1 MPSLDPRALGHAPEA
16 SLSVVAYRNQAT
28 GFDPRS
34 GDGARRLGGRFNP
47 PHSFP
52 VLYLC
57 LSRPCV
63 VAELTRQA
71 ERQGLDIDALLPRE
85 LFEISTDLDKVL
97 DLTDSSTLDALGIA
111 PPDLIRED
119 HRFTQEIG
127 EAAHEHAFQAIRSPS
142 ATGVDHVLAIF
153 PEKLAGAVLDVRLL
167 GEWHTPDDLTAIEP
181 SVPTP
186 SLTAET
192 WNRGAVDSRRV
203 RSWSVLRRS

>member
-1 MPSLDPRALGHAPEA
+1 MPSPDPRAIGRAPA
-16 SLSVVAYRNQAT
+16 VSLSIVAYRNQAK

-57 LSRPCV
+57 LTRPCV
-63 VAELTRQA
+63 VAELTGQA
-71 ERQGLDIDALLPRE
+71 ERQGLAVDALLPRE

-97 DLTDSSTLDALGIA
+97 DLTDTATLDALGIA
-111 PPDLIRED
+111 PPDLTRED

-127 EAAHEHAFQAIRSPS
+127 EAAHEHAFQAVRSPS

-153 PEKLAGAVLDVRLL
+153 PEKLAGAVLDVKLL
-167 GEWHTPDDLTAIEP
+167 GEWSTTEDL
-181 SVPTP
+181 SG
-186 SLTAET
+186 L
-192 WNRGAVDSRRV
+192 
-203 RSWSVLRRS
+203 

>member
-1 MPSLDPRALGHAPEA
+1 MPSFDPRVLGRLPGTAHSA
-16 SLSVVAYRNQAT
+16 VAYRNQAK

-47 PHSFP
+47 PHSFS

-71 ERQGLDIDALLPRE
+71 ERQGLNVDALLPRE
-85 LFEISTDLDKVL
+85 LFGITVDLHKVL
-97 DLTDSSTLDALGIA
+97 DLTDVATLDALGIA
-111 PPDLIRED
+111 PLDLVRED

-142 ATGVDHVLAIF
+142 ATGVDNILAIF
-153 PEKLAGAVLDVRLL
+153 PEKLAGAVLDVELL
-167 GEWHTPDDLTAIEP
+167 GEWSTADDLA
-181 SVPTP
+181 
-186 SLTAET
+186 
-192 WNRGAVDSRRV
+192 GQ
-203 RSWSVLRRS
+203 

>member
-1 MPSLDPRALGHAPEA
+1 MPSLDPRALGHAPET
-16 SLSVVAYRNQAT
+16 SLAVVAYRNQAK

-57 LSRPCV
+57 LSRPCI

-71 ERQGLDIDALLPRE
+71 ERQGLDVHALLPRE
-85 LFEISTDLDKVL
+85 LFEISAKLDKVL
-97 DLTDSSTLDALGIA
+97 DLTDQATLEVLGIA
-111 PPDLIRED
+111 PPDLVRED

-127 EAAHEHAFQAIRSPS
+127 EAAHEHGFQAIRSPS

-153 PEKLAGAVLDVRLL
+153 PEQLAGAVLQVKLL
-167 GEWHTPDDLTAIEP
+167 GEWTTPVDLA
-181 SVPTP
+181 
-186 SLTAET
+186 
-192 WNRGAVDSRRV
+192 R
-203 RSWSVLRRS
+203 

>member
-1 MPSLDPRALGHAPEA
+1 MPSFDPRVLGHLPGTA
-16 SLSVVAYRNQAT
+16 LSAVAYRNQAR

-57 LSRPCV
+57 VTRPCV
-63 VAELTRQA
+63 VAELTRRA
-71 ERQGLDIDALLPRE
+71 ERQGLDVDALLPRE
-85 LFEISTDLDKVL
+85 LFEISADLDKVL
-97 DLTDSSTLDALGIA
+97 DLTDTATLDALGIA
-111 PPDLIRED
+111 PPDLVREG

-142 ATGVDHVLAIF
+142 ATGVDNTLAIF

-167 GEWHTPDDLTAIEP
+167 GEWSTAADLAG
-181 SVPTP
+181 
-186 SLTAET
+186 L
-192 WNRGAVDSRRV
+192 
-203 RSWSVLRRS
+203 